1 MASTVLRGFVQ
12 ILVSVLNFIHT
23 AVDFLFHRGPELAL
37 IIHLFLYFHFASLV
51 NFVKN
56 FNPPCPGVLG
66 FNHLNVPGVFS

>member
-37 IIHLFLYFHFASLV
+37 IIHLFLYLHFASLV
-51 NFVKN
+51 NFVK
-56 FNPPCPGVLG
+56 
-66 FNHLNVPGVFS
+66 